1 MPDANLGNKLEAV
14 RAVFRAKLQDR
25 LDEIEYALS
34 VLTGKSSDGEAEA
47 ALERLHFLCHKL
59 AGAGAMFGMPEMG
72 DAARRIEDAC
82 ASIIKGGEKYSTAMQ
97 GQLDNLVQGLLKIP
111 PSAGEAPA
119 AVDTDFS
126 GGTESAK
133 DTASIVIVGEDGA
146 EIGALVED
154 LSQYGFSART
164 SGFAELS
171 NTASHDRP
179 AALIV
184 VGVFDS
190 DVDSGTE
197 TVRDLL
203 QSGNFD
209 CPAIFLSGRDD
220 AWAYV
225 MAVRMGAV
233 AYLSK
238 PAKVAEVADVL
249 DKLMVPDSGNPCRV
263 LIVDDDESTAHY
275 LEAVLQDAGMDT
287 SMICTPTEVLEGV
300 RAFQPELILMD
311 MYMPDFDGGELA
323 AAIRLH
329 AAYRSIPIVFLS
341 GETDRERQMLAL
353 SSGGDDFLNK
363 TISPEHLASSIRNRV
378 ERFRALRSL
387 IARDSMTGLYNHTAT
402 NDLLRVELARSER
415 ANANLA
421 LATLDI
427 DHFKSVNDTH
437 GHGVGDQVI
446 KSLARLLRQRL
457 RKSDIIGR
465 VGGEEFYVVLTGADG
480 STAKGIM
487 DGVRE
492 DFWKIKHQSEQGPFS
507 VSLSCDIASFPAEKT
522 HDALSEAADK
532 ALYAAKGSGRNRV
545 VLANAK
551 P

>member
-1 MPDANLGNKLEAV
+1 MTEAKSGPDSK
-14 RAVFRAKLQDR
+14 
-25 LDEIEYALS
+25 
-34 VLTGKSSDGEAEA
+34 A
-47 ALERLHFLCHKL
+47 ALEQLHFLCHKL
-59 AGAGAMFGMPEMG
+59 AGAGAMFTMPEMG

-82 ASIIKGGEKYSTAMQ
+82 ASVIKSGQEYSTAMH
-97 GQLDNLVQGLLKIP
+97 GQLDTLVQGLLRIS
-111 PSAGEAPA
+111 PSAGKAPTA
-119 AVDTDFS
+119 ADTDLS
-126 GGTESAK
+126 GGTQSTTDA
-133 DTASIVIVGEDGA
+133 AGIVIVGEADA
-146 EIGALVED
+146 EIAALAED

-164 SGFAELS
+164 SSFAEFS
-171 NTASHDRP
+171 NVAAAERP

-184 VGVFDS
+184 VGVFDG
-190 DVDSGTE
+190 DVDSETE
-197 TVRDLL
+197 TVRNLL
-203 QSGNFD
+203 QRDDLD
-209 CPAIFLSGRDD
+209 CPAIFLSARDD
-220 AWAYV
+220 TWAYV

-238 PAKVAEVADVL
+238 LAKVAEVADVL
-249 DKLMVPDSGNPCRV
+249 DKLMFPDSGNPCRV
-263 LIVDDDESTAHY
+263 LIVDDDESTAQY
-275 LEAVLQDAGMDT
+275 LQAVLQDAGMET
-287 SMICTPTEVLEGV
+287 SMNFAPTEVLEAV
-300 RAFQPELILMD
+300 REFQPELILMD
-311 MYMPDFDGGELA
+311 MYMPDFDGRELA

-329 AAYRSIPIVFLS
+329 AAYTSIPIVFLS

-353 SSGGDDFLNK
+353 SSGGDDFLDK
-363 TISPEHLASSIRNRV
+363 TISPEHLASSIRSRV
-378 ERFRALRSL
+378 QRFRALRSL

-415 ANANLA
+415 ANASLA

-457 RKSDIIGR
+457 RKSYIIGR
-465 VGGEEFYVVLTGADG
+465 VGGEEFYVVLTGTDG

-492 DFWKIKHQSEQGPFS
+492 DFWKIKHQSEQGGFS
-507 VSLSCDIASFPAEKT
+507 VSLSCGIASFPTEKT

-545 VLANAK
+545 ILADDK